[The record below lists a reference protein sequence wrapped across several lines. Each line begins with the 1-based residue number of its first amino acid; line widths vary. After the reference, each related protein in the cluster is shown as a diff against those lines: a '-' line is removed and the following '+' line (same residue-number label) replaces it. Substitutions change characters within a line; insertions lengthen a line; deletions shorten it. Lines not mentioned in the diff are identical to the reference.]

1 MNLGQNIEIAF
12 SALFANKLRSILTM
26 LGIIIGVAS
35 VVTLLSLGDGV
46 QNAITSEIE
55 GIGSNIIAVVPGSDL
70 SAAAVTDSLSFDD
83 AVAIENNIANIDVM
97 AVQYNRSGQVSYE
110 GETIFSQVVGS
121 TASYLDILNIDISLG
136 EFFTQGDDDSGA
148 RVAVLDVDMVEDL
161 FGQLNP
167 VGRNIRINGVRFEV
181 VGVMDPPSLG
191 FGPSPSMVYIPLTTA
206 YESLFGRSSVG
217 STQNPVSAI
226 LLSATNQDYIDQ
238 VADDVTFFLEDRLN
252 VGFDE
257 ENPFNILSQDDL
269 LSIVGQVTTVLTVF
283 LAAIAAISLV
293 VGGIGIMNISLVSVI
308 ERTRE
313 IGLRKAVGA
322 KYQHIMLQF
331 LIETVVLS
339 TMGGI
344 IGLMLSAL
352 LVFIVNQMEILVV
365 VLTPQSVA
373 LGLGF
378 SVFVGVF
385 FGLYPANRAAKLDP
399 IEALRYE

>member
-55 GIGSNIIAVVPGSDL
+55 GIGSNVVAIVPGSDL
-70 SAAAVTDSLSFDD
+70 SAAAVADSLSWDD
-83 AVAIENNIANIDVM
+83 AVAIENNIDNINVV
-97 AVQYNRSGQVSYE
+97 AVQYNRSGQVTYE
-110 GETIFSQVVGS
+110 GETLFSQVVGS
-121 TASYLDILNIDISLG
+121 SASYLQILNIDISLG
-136 EFFTQGDDDSGA
+136 SFFTESDDENGA

-167 VGRNIRINGVRFEV
+167 VGRYVRINGVRFEV
-181 VGVMDPPSLG
+181 VGVMSPPSMG
-191 FGPSPSMVYIPLTTA
+191 FGPSPAMVYIPLNTA
-206 YESLFGRSSVG
+206 YDTLFGRSSLG
-217 STQNPVSAI
+217 SNDNPVSAI
-226 LLSATNQDYIDQ
+226 LVSAIHQDYIDQ
-238 VADDVTFFLEDRLN
+238 VADDITFFLEDRKN

-257 ENPFNILSQDDL
+257 ENPFSILSQDDL
-269 LSIVGQVTTVLTVF
+269 LSIVGQVTTVLTIF
-283 LAAIAAISLV
+283 LAAIAGISLV

-322 KYQHIMLQF
+322 KYKHIMLQF
-331 LIETVVLS
+331 LIETMVLS
-339 TMGGI
+339 TMGGVL
-344 IGLMLSAL
+344 GLLLSAL
-352 LVFIVNQMEILVV
+352 LIYIVNQLDILLV
-365 VLTPQSVA
+365 VLTAQSVA

-378 SVFVGVF
+378 SICVGLF